1 MLLLLKAVQLL
12 VVLAYRRGLLA
23 QLGALQTGGRLV
35 LVGLAERVWG
45 EPLVERQFAGIQ
57 RDALK
62 GYCYVLISRPTGHQ
76 PITPMKSCHCCS
88 S

>member
-57 RDALK
+57 RDALCD
-62 GYCYVLISRPTGHQ
+62 GGQGGGDGGGELFGVMP
-76 PITPMKSCHCCS
+76 P
-88 S
+88 